1 MQKISSGVKNLDSLI
16 DSLYIG
22 DNIVWEVDAGTSY
35 DVFVHNFIKQ
45 SFQESQ
51 TIVYVSFNSSPQS
64 VLSKLKDSI
73 VPDYFILIDCF
84 TSGKGKNDE
93 TFLKF
98 YKNKSGLN
106 IVRIEDPKNIDQF
119 TRNLNQIEE
128 SLPPG
133 ARYVF
138 DSLTGIQDLWG
149 NEDDTYKFF
158 TYMCPRLYDLETVAY
173 WILEKDAHSQKFKAN
188 LRHITQV
195 VFELYNRREEL
206 YIKAH
211 KLEQRQDREAFKP
224 HSYEIKA
231 ADIAIS
237 FPKKGAPA
245 EIGSRIK
252 EARTRLGMNQKELA
266 DKVDVSPSLISQIES
281 NQISPSLSS
290 FLQIADALNIDPTE
304 LLQKGAKQKDLPWHI
319 TRESIRHRLLE
330 KEDEYSIY
338 SVVSNGDASAYLA
351 VLHQGKAL
359 KKHFL
364 HHKKNEFIYVLKGEV
379 SVKVEHDE
387 RALRAGDS
395 LLLKESV
402 PAEWKNASN
411 GEVEL
416 LVFYT

>member
-35 DVFVHNFIKQ
+35 DIFVQNFIKQ
-45 SFQESQ
+45 SFHESQ

-64 VLSKLKDSI
+64 VLSRIKDCM
-73 VPDYFILIDCF
+73 VPDYFILFDCF

-98 YKNKSGLN
+98 YKNKPGLN

-119 TRNLNQIEE
+119 TRKLNQIEE

-133 ARYVF
+133 ARYVV
-138 DSLTGIQDLWG
+138 DSLTGMQDLWG

-195 VFELYNRREEL
+195 VFELYSRREEL

-211 KLEQRQDREAFKP
+211 KLEGRQDREAFKP

-231 ADIAIS
+231 SDIAIGLT
-237 FPKKGAPA
+237 KKGPSR

-252 EARTRLGMNQKELA
+252 EARVRLGINQKELA
-266 DKVDVSPSLISQIES
+266 DKADVTPSFISQIES

-304 LLQKGAKQKDLPWHI
+304 LLQRDAGQKDLPWHI
-319 TRESIRHRLLE
+319 TRESIKQRLIE
-330 KEDEYSIY
+330 REGEYSIY
-338 SVVSNGDASAYLA
+338 SVMSNGDSSVYLS
-351 VLHQGKAL
+351 VIHEGKTV

-364 HHKKNEFIYVLKGEV
+364 HHKKNEFIYVLNGEV
-379 SVKVEHDE
+379 SVTVENNE
-387 RALRAGDS
+387 RHLRTGDS
-395 LLLKESV
+395 LYLKESV
-402 PAEWKNASN
+402 PSEWRNISK

-416 LVFYT
+416 LISYS

>member
-16 DSLYIG
+16 DSLHIG

-35 DVFVHNFIKQ
+35 DVFVQNFIRQ
-45 SFQESQ
+45 SFHEAQ

-64 VLSKLKDSI
+64 VLSRIKYFLPSD
-73 VPDYFILIDCF
+73 PFILFDCF

-98 YKNKSGLN
+98 YKEKPGLQ

-119 TRNLNQIEE
+119 THRLNQIEE

-138 DSLTGIQDLWG
+138 DSLTGMQDLWG

-195 VFELYNRREEL
+195 VFELYRRREEL

-211 KLEQRQDREAFKP
+211 KLEGRQDREAFKP

-231 ADIAIS
+231 SDIAIS
-237 FPKKGAPA
+237 FPKKGPSL

-252 EARTRLGMNQKELA
+252 EARARLGMNQKELA
-266 DKVDVSPSLISQIES
+266 DKADVTPSFISQIEN

-290 FLQIADALNIDPTE
+290 FLQIAEALNIDPTE
-304 LLQKGAKQKDLPWHI
+304 LLQRDTRQKELPWHI
-319 TRESIRHRLLE
+319 TGESIKQRLIE
-330 KEDEYSIY
+330 RGGEYSVY
-338 SVVSNGDASAYLA
+338 SVVSNGDSSVYFT
-351 VLHQGKAL
+351 VIHQDKTL

-364 HHKKNEFIYVLKGEV
+364 HHKKNEFIYVLNGDV
-379 SVKVEHDE
+379 SVTVENNE
-387 RALRAGDS
+387 RHLRTGDS
-395 LLLKESV
+395 LYLKESV
-402 PAEWKNASN
+402 PSEWRNRSGK
-411 GEVEL
+411 EVDL
-416 LVFYT
+416 LIFYT

>member
-1 MQKISSGVKNLDSLI
+1 MQKISSGVKNLDVLI

-35 DVFVHNFIKQ
+35 DVFVQNFIRQ
-45 SFQESQ
+45 SFHESQ

-64 VLSKLKDSI
+64 VLSRIKEFI
-73 VPDYFILIDCF
+73 VPDYFILFDCF

-98 YKNKSGLN
+98 YKNKPGLN

-119 TRNLNQIEE
+119 TRKLNQIEE

-138 DSLTGIQDLWG
+138 DSLTGMQDLWG

-195 VFELYNRREEL
+195 VFELYRRREEL

-211 KLEQRQDREAFKP
+211 KLEGRPDREAFKP
-224 HSYEIKA
+224 HSYDIKA

-237 FPKKGAPA
+237 FPKKGPSR

-252 EARTRLGMNQKELA
+252 VARARLGLNQKELA
-266 DKVDVSPSLISQIES
+266 DRADVTPSLISQIEN
-281 NQISPSLSS
+281 NQISPSLTS

-304 LLQKGAKQKDLPWHI
+304 LLQRDAKQKELPWHI
-319 TRESIRHRLLE
+319 TAESIKQRLIE
-330 KEDEYSIY
+330 REGEYSIY
-338 SVVSNGDASAYLA
+338 SVVSNGDSSVYLA
-351 VLHQGKAL
+351 VLHHGKTV

-364 HHKKNEFIYVLKGEV
+364 HHKKNEFIYVLNGEV
-379 SVKVEHDE
+379 SVTVDNNE
-387 RALRAGDS
+387 RHLRTGDS
-395 LLLKESV
+395 LYLKESV
-402 PAEWKNASN
+402 PSQWRNVSQ
-411 GEVEL
+411 GEVDL
-416 LVFYT
+416 LISYT

>member
-1 MQKISSGVKNLDSLI
+1 MQKISSGVKNLDALT

-35 DVFVHNFIKQ
+35 DVFVQNFIKQ
-45 SFQESQ
+45 SFHESQ

-64 VLSKLKDSI
+64 ILNRIKDFTA
-73 VPDYFILIDCF
+73 PDYFILFDCF

-98 YKNKSGLN
+98 YKNRPGLN

-119 TRNLNQIEE
+119 TRKLNHIEE
-128 SLPPG
+128 SLPSG

-138 DSLTGIQDLWG
+138 DSLTGMQDLWG
-149 NEDDTYKFF
+149 NEDSTYKFF

-195 VFELYNRREEL
+195 VFELYSRREEL

-211 KLEQRQDREAFKP
+211 KLEGRQDREAFKP
-224 HSYEIKA
+224 HSYEIKTSH
-231 ADIAIS
+231 ISIS
-237 FPKKGAPA
+237 FPKKGPSL

-252 EARTRLGMNQKELA
+252 EVRARLGMNQKELA
-266 DKVDVSPSLISQIES
+266 DKADVTPSFISQIES

-290 FLQIADALNIDPTE
+290 FLQIAEALNTDPTE
-304 LLQKGAKQKDLPWHI
+304 LLQRDTKQKELPWHI
-319 TRESIRHRLLE
+319 TRESIRQRLFE
-330 KEDEYSIY
+330 REGEYSIY
-338 SVVSNGDASAYLA
+338 SVLLNGTSSVYLT
-351 VLHQGKAL
+351 VIHDGKIL

-364 HHKKNEFIYVLKGEV
+364 HHKKNEYIYVLNGEV
-379 SVKVEHDE
+379 SVTVEHNE
-387 RALRAGDS
+387 RHLRAGDS
-395 LLLKESV
+395 LYLKESV
-402 PAEWKNASN
+402 PSEWRNTSGAEV
-411 GEVEL
+411 GL
-416 LVFYT
+416 LVFCT